1 MPHPPPLRK
10 CAVCRIPLGGDAAVL
25 RRGDDVLEFCSEDHK
40 ERYLVDPE
48 KSEPPEED
56 EE

>member
-10 CAVCRIPLGGDAAVL
+10 CAVCRIPLEGDAAVL
-25 RRGDDVLEFCSEDHK
+25 RRGDDVWEFCCEDHK
-40 ERYLVDPE
+40 ERFMVDPQKYE
-48 KSEPPEED
+48 LPEED